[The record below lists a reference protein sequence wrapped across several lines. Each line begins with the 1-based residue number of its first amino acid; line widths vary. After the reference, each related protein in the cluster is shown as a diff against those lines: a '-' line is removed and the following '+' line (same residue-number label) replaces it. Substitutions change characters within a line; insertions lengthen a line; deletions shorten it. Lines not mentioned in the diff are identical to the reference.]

1 MVIIV
6 MGVSGAGKTTIGTRL
21 ADEIGCTYYDGD
33 DFHPAINIEK
43 MSQGIPLNDAD
54 RVPWMLSLRNL
65 IEKHIAQ
72 ECSTVI
78 SCSALKERYR
88 GYLEF
93 ELVGVEFVHLVGS
106 FETIWD
112 RLKKR
117 TNHFMKRELLQ
128 SQFDILEESPDLFQ
142 IQIDDEPD
150 KIVQTILELLQI
162 SDSITV

>member
-6 MGVSGAGKTTIGTRL
+6 MGVSGAGKSTIGTLL

-33 DFHPAINIEK
+33 DFHTAVNIEK

-54 RVPWMLSLRNL
+54 RVPWLLSLRDL

-72 ECSTVI
+72 GRSTVI
-78 SCSALKERYR
+78 SCSALQERYR
-88 GYLEF
+88 GYLQF
-93 ELVGVEFVHLVGS
+93 ELEGVEFVHLVGS

-128 SQFDILEESPDLFQ
+128 SQFDTLEESPDLLQ

-150 KIVQTILELLQI
+150 EIVQTILDGLQI
-162 SDSITV
+162 SDSISV

>member
-6 MGVSGAGKTTIGTRL
+6 MGVSGAGKSTVGTQL

-33 DFHPAINIEK
+33 DFHPAVNIEK

-78 SCSALKERYR
+78 SCSALQERYR
-88 GYLEF
+88 GYLRF
-93 ELVGVEFVHLVGS
+93 ELEGVEFVHLVGS

-128 SQFDILEESPDLFQ
+128 SQFDILEESPDLLQ
-142 IQIDDEPD
+142 ISVDDDPEE
-150 KIVQTILELLQI
+150 IVQTILEALQI
-162 SDSITV
+162 ADLVIV